1 MYCTSTQH
9 VVACK
14 KERTAW
20 RQNLGRQKGG
30 ATRAGVGDTAAV
42 PQADVTAHINDT
54 AGLLASAEKTAG
66 KTNASSQNGWKK
78 KKYHMCLVQ
87 HELDKLESLYF
98 LCTPLEDG
106 SVWLCA
112 VGSLRRAIGQCGY
125 GQVRSSACSAGQRL
139 CGGSSGGGAVRQ
151 QRVPALPRA
160 ATTTTGAAFPGS
172 APSLSTRVIVT
183 CSPSPRRALPGVT
196 GTGGLRTSWRTAG
209 KAPLSRLPAVGL
221 RVF

>member
-66 KTNASSQNGWKK
+66 KTNASSQNEWK

-112 VGSLRRAIGQCGY
+112 VGSLPRAYRAVWVRASPLLRLFGRAAALRRELGRAVQ
-125 GQVRSSACSAGQRL
+125 S
-139 CGGSSGGGAVRQ
+139 GSSGSLPCPGQPRRQ
-151 QRVPALPRA
+151 QVPR
-160 ATTTTGAAFPGS
+160 F
-172 APSLSTRVIVT
+172 
-183 CSPSPRRALPGVT
+183 
-196 GTGGLRTSWRTAG
+196 
-209 KAPLSRLPAVGL
+209 PAVL
-221 RVF
+221 HR